1 MKTKDFKVYQ
11 TLTAN
16 SRPRRGRF
24 DQQNRLWF
32 AEYGANGIGML
43 DPQTEKIQEW
53 TLPIPWSAP
62 YHVVPDKNGEVWVG
76 SMWTDRVTR
85 FNPKTSQF
93 TDYLLPRETNIRR
106 VFVDNSITPVTFW
119 VGSNHG
125 ASILKLEP
133 LDSPGS
139 N

>member
-1 MKTKDFKVYQ
+1 
-11 TLTAN
+11 
-16 SRPRRGRF
+16 
-24 DQQNRLWF
+24 
-32 AEYGANGIGML
+32 ML
-43 DPQTEKIQEW
+43 DPKTGQIQEW
-53 TLPIPWSAP
+53 QLPIPWSAP
-62 YHVVPDKNGEVWVG
+62 YHVVPDKNGELWIG

-85 FNPKTSQF
+85 LDPKSSQF

-106 VFVDNSITPVTFW
+106 VFVDNSTPRVTFW

-133 LDSPGS
+133 LDASGA